1 MQNPQEIF
9 NRISENKEKI
19 KDIRTMLEDVYMQ
32 DSNYQLL
39 TEEVKQR
46 KEKLKAIRT
55 ALNESYQS
63 ELDKLDALKTE
74 IKTDKELL
82 RDILLEWR
90 ITKDWVEAQMAI
102 VEVRMASLEQVFLPY
117 IIAKQGQTVYE
128 VWREQQ
134 GLLEAP
140 KN

>member
-1 MQNPQEIF
+1 MKNPQEIF

-82 RDILLEWR
+82 RDILLDKY
-90 ITKDWVEAQMAI
+90 TKGEKIELEGKYNQM
-102 VEVRMASLEQVFLPY
+102 VLP
-117 IIAKQGQTVYE
+117 IFSVTFKKE
-128 VWREQQ
+128 E
-134 GLLEAP
+134 
-140 KN
+140 